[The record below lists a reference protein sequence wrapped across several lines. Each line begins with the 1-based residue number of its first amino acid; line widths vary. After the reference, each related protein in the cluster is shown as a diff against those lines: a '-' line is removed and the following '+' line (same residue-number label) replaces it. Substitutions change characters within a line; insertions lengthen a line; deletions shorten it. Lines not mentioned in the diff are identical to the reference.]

1 VIIGLLH
8 AHSTLAYLIFL
19 VSLVDLILVLGG
31 ARTNPQIARG
41 VALAERF
48 GLVWAGRVNL
58 LLGIAF
64 VVASGYDLTRWWL
77 WVSLLLWG
85 PVEVL
90 SKRLVQPG
98 LRAAADGGQ
107 PNGKLTAGAV
117 GQLLIIAI
125 IFGLMSA
132 RP

>member
-1 VIIGLLH
+1 MIIGLLH
-8 AHSTLAYLIFL
+8 AHSTLAYLIF
-19 VSLVDLILVLGG
+19 VVCLVDLILVLGA

-41 VALAERF
+41 VAMAERF
-48 GLVWAGRVNL
+48 GLVWAGRLNL
-58 LLGIAF
+58 VLGIGFA
-64 VVASGYDLTRWWL
+64 VASGYDLTRWWL

-90 SKRLVQPG
+90 SKRMVQPG
-98 LRAAADGGQ
+98 LRAAADGGH
-107 PNGKLTAGAV
+107 PSGKLTAGAV
-117 GQLLIIAI
+117 GQLLLVAI